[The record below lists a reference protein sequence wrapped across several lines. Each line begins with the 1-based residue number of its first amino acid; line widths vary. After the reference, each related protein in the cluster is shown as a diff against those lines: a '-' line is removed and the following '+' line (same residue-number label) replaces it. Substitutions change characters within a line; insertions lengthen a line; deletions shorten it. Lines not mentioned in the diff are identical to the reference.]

1 MNHPL
6 HGNHCD
12 RLSLRGSDL
21 VQPGP
26 ICVHLRPSASK
37 HRVCSV
43 SSLDISPT
51 WIPWL
56 HLASF
61 GTKAQHGTTQS
72 TNKHDNNDSGDSET
86 VQSSGNIWVI
96 LFCRCQ
102 LSCVLPLP
110 AWMKR
115 CKGGCKDPRPSCL
128 ALVCL
133 QSPCIVSVPPC
144 FPSQSCQSLHYPFN
158 TTFLHSH
165 KKHKQPGSC
174 PHAHVEHIV
183 AGQCLTAF
191 GISMFLNLDMFR
203 LFRPSPLAKELL
215 FAKFLAPKFDNSKGT
230 FSQNFDVLLGSTWL
244 SLAQLGQNSSRNF
257 SGWWNTEVV
266 HIQTQFPLKGQTDS
280 KWTAFLY
287 LWRTYITRGVFGTS
301 LICRVA

>member
-1 MNHPL
+1 
-6 HGNHCD
+6 
-12 RLSLRGSDL
+12 
-21 VQPGP
+21 
-26 ICVHLRPSASK
+26 
-37 HRVCSV
+37 
-43 SSLDISPT
+43 
-51 WIPWL
+51 
-56 HLASF
+56 
-61 GTKAQHGTTQS
+61 
-72 TNKHDNNDSGDSET
+72 
-86 VQSSGNIWVI
+86 
-96 LFCRCQ
+96 
-102 LSCVLPLP
+102 
-110 AWMKR
+110 MKR

-133 QSPCIVSVPPC
+133 QSPCVVSVPPC

-191 GISMFLNLDMFR
+191 GISMFQNLDMFR

-244 SLAQLGQNSSRNF
+244 NLAQLGSTWLNLAQLGSTWLNLAQLGSAWLSLAKILQET
-257 SGWWNTEVV
+257 SVV
-266 HIQTQFPLKGQTDS
+266 GETQ
-280 KWTAFLY
+280 
-287 LWRTYITRGVFGTS
+287 R
-301 LICRVA
+301 